1 MTLQKTFIVWLT
13 SLVVVIAVIVIALIS
28 GREASKLTQQL
39 EREREQLGGEIVALL
54 TLTDNLMQAQVKSS
68 MRLLNQRIAQ
78 SGAVSVGPPVD
89 VAGRRVND
97 LVINGTGQANHFE
110 LVDAVTDIMGG
121 TATLFSRDN
130 NDFVRIST
138 NVITNNNR
146 AIGTVLDPNGLAIAA
161 IRRGTAFYGV
171 VDILGN
177 PFVTGYEPVKD
188 GSNNVIGI
196 SYVGYRADLEALNR
210 IVMQS
215 RLLTQ
220 GFVAIEDR
228 SGKVRVNSD
237 NIAVDAVQQILAG
250 QNDGWQRQTLEFA
263 PWGYKVHLVYSE
275 TERNGLVWQTLR
287 SLIALVVVFGIL
299 LIAMVFFLTRYVVIQ
314 PLNKVNA
321 SLANIVE
328 GEGDL
333 TARLNFDRKDEI
345 GTMASGFDAL
355 LDRVRRTI
363 VDVQQVS
370 GGLKHSAVTMDQA
383 AKQVLQKITQ
393 QTHDTAAIAN
403 AIEEMTTTSH
413 AVATGALDAETA
425 AQEVATLAEQVMTVI
440 ENTVTNSQQQ
450 MRAVAESEQA
460 INSLTKA
467 SQDIA
472 KVLEVINSIAEQT
485 NLLALNAAIEAARAG
500 EQGRGFS
507 VVADEVRSLAGRTQ
521 ASTGE
526 IKQMI
531 SGLESGVASVEQI
544 NSRYK
549 LTVADNVKFAEGAR
563 SALHAVQS
571 AVDQIKSQNAGIA
584 SAAEQQSTVAENIN
598 QKTRQIRQL
607 AQDSAQQSEIAQQ
620 TSTALMQQCETLV
633 TILADYRV

>member
-13 SLVVVIAVIVIALIS
+13 GLVIVIAAIVIALIS

-39 EREREQLGGEIVALL
+39 ERERQQLGGEIVALL

-68 MRLLNQRIAQ
+68 MRLLNQRISQ

-97 LVINGTGQANHFE
+97 LVFNGTGQANRFE

-177 PFVTGYEPVKD
+177 PFVTGYEPVTD
-188 GSNNVIGI
+188 GSNNVVGI

-237 NIAVDAVQQILAG
+237 NIAADAVQKILTG
-250 QNDGWQRQTLEFA
+250 QNDGWQQQTLEFA

-287 SLIALVVVFGIL
+287 SLIVLVVVFGIL
-299 LIAMVFFLTRYVVIQ
+299 LIATVFFLTRYVVIQ

-333 TARLNFDRKDEI
+333 TARLNFDRNDEI

-363 VDVQQVS
+363 VDVQKVS
-370 GGLKHSAVTMDQA
+370 GGLKHSAATMDQA
-383 AKQVLQKITQ
+383 AKQVLHKITQ

-425 AQEVATLAEQVMTVI
+425 AQEVATLAQQVMTVI

-450 MRAVAESEQA
+450 IHAVAESEQA

-531 SGLESGVASVEQI
+531 SGLESGVASVAQI

-563 SALHAVQS
+563 NALHAVQS
-571 AVDQIKSQNAGIA
+571 AVDQIKTQNAGIA

-607 AQDSAQQSEIAQQ
+607 AQDSAHQSELTQQ
-620 TSTALMQQCETLV
+620 TSAALMQQCETLV

>member
-1 MTLQKTFIVWLT
+1 MSLQKTFIVWLT
-13 SLVVVIAVIVIALIS
+13 GLVVVIATIVIALIS
-28 GREASKLTQQL
+28 GREAGKLTEQL
-39 EREREQLGGEIVALL
+39 ERERQQLGREIIALL

-68 MRLLNQRIAQ
+68 MRLLNQRI
-78 SGAVSVGPPVD
+78 SETGVISVGPSVD
-89 VAGRRVND
+89 VAGRTVND
-97 LVINGTGQANHFE
+97 VILNGTGQANRFE
-110 LVDAVTDIMGG
+110 LVDAVTAIMGG
-121 TATLFSRDN
+121 TATLFSRAN

-177 PFVTGYEPVKD
+177 PFVTGYEPLTD

-196 SYVGYRADLEALNR
+196 SYVGYRADLEALNKM
-210 IVMQS
+210 VMQS

-228 SGKVRVNSD
+228 SGKIRVSSD
-237 NIAVDAVQQILAG
+237 NVAVDALQQILAG
-250 QNDGWQRQTLEFA
+250 QNDGWRQQTLEFA

-275 TERNGLVWQTLR
+275 TERNSLVWQTLR
-287 SLIALVVVFGIL
+287 SLIVLVLVFGVL
-299 LIAMVFFLTRYVVIQ
+299 LIAMVFFITRYVVIQ

-333 TARLNFDRKDEI
+333 TARLNFNRNDEI
-345 GTMASGFDAL
+345 GTMAGGFDAL

-370 GGLKHSAVTMDQA
+370 GGLKQSAATMDQA

-393 QTHDTAAIAN
+393 QTHDTSAIAN

-413 AVATGALDAETA
+413 AVATGALEAETA

-450 MRAVAESEQA
+450 MHAVAESEQA
-460 INSLTKA
+460 IGSLTKA

-531 SGLESGVASVEQI
+531 SGLESGVVSVAQI

-571 AVDQIKSQNAGIA
+571 AVEQIKSQNAGIA

-607 AQDSAQQSEIAQQ
+607 AKDSAQQSDIAQK
-620 TSTALMQQCETLV
+620 TSAALMQQCETLV
-633 TILADYRV
+633 AILSTYRV

>member
-39 EREREQLGGEIVALL
+39 ERERQQLGGEIVALL

-78 SGAVSVGPPVD
+78 SGAVSVGPPVE

-97 LVINGTGQANHFE
+97 LVFNGTGQANRFE

-607 AQDSAQQSEIAQQ
+607 AQDSAQQSKIAQQ

>member
-13 SLVVVIAVIVIALIS
+13 GLVVVIAAIVIALIA
-28 GREASKLTQQL
+28 GRDASKLTQQL
-39 EREREQLGGEIVALL
+39 DQERQQLGREIVALL

-68 MRLLNQRIAQ
+68 MRLLNERIVQ
-78 SGAVSVGPPVD
+78 SGPVSVGSPVD

-97 LVINGTGQANHFE
+97 LVFNGTGQANRFE
-110 LVDAVTDIMGG
+110 LVDAVTGIMGG

-130 NDFVRIST
+130 TDFVRIST

-146 AIGTVLDPNGLAIAA
+146 AIGTVLAPDGLAIAA
-161 IRRGTAFYGV
+161 IRRGEAFYGV

-177 PFVTGYEPVKD
+177 PFVTGYEPVTD

-215 RLLTQ
+215 RLLSQ

-237 NIAVDAVQQILAG
+237 NIAADAVQQILAG
-250 QNDGWQRQTLEFA
+250 QNDGWQQQTLEFA

-287 SLIALVVVFGIL
+287 SLIVLVVVFGIL

-333 TARLNFDRKDEI
+333 TARLNFDRNDEI

-383 AKQVLQKITQ
+383 AKQVLHKITQ

-425 AQEVATLAEQVMTVI
+425 AQEVATLAQQVMTVI

-450 MRAVAESEQA
+450 MHAVAESEQA

-531 SGLESGVASVEQI
+531 SGLESGVVSVAQI

-549 LTVADNVKFAEGAR
+549 LTVDDNVKFAEGAR
-563 SALHAVQS
+563 NALHAVQS

-607 AQDSAQQSEIAQQ
+607 AQDSAQQSELTQQ
-620 TSTALMQQCETLV
+620 TSAALMQQCETLV
-633 TILADYRV
+633 TILSEYRV

>member
-68 MRLLNQRIAQ
+68 MRLLNQRIGQ
-78 SGAVSVGPPVD
+78 SGAVSVGPPVE

-97 LVINGTGQANHFE
+97 LVFNGAGQANRFE

-161 IRRGTAFYGV
+161 IHRGTAFYGV

>member
-13 SLVVVIAVIVIALIS
+13 GLVVVIAAIVIALIA

-39 EREREQLGGEIVALL
+39 DQERQQLGREIVALL

-68 MRLLNQRIAQ
+68 MRLLNERIVQ
-78 SGAVSVGPPVD
+78 SGPVSVGSPVD

-97 LVINGTGQANHFE
+97 LVFNGTGQANRFE
-110 LVDAVTDIMGG
+110 LVDAVTGIMGG

-130 NDFVRIST
+130 TDFVRIST

-146 AIGTVLDPNGLAIAA
+146 AIGTVLAPDGLAIAA
-161 IRRGTAFYGV
+161 IRRGEAFYGV

-177 PFVTGYEPVKD
+177 PFVTGYEPVTD

-215 RLLTQ
+215 RLLSQ

-237 NIAVDAVQQILAG
+237 NIAADAVQQILAG
-250 QNDGWQRQTLEFA
+250 QNDGWQQQTLEFA

-287 SLIALVVVFGIL
+287 SLIVLVVVFGIL

-333 TARLNFDRKDEI
+333 TARLNFDRNDEI

-363 VDVQQVS
+363 VDVQQ
-370 GGLKHSAVTMDQA
+370 
-383 AKQVLQKITQ
+383 
-393 QTHDTAAIAN
+393 
-403 AIEEMTTTSH
+403 
-413 AVATGALDAETA
+413 
-425 AQEVATLAEQVMTVI
+425 
-440 ENTVTNSQQQ
+440 
-450 MRAVAESEQA
+450 
-460 INSLTKA
+460 
-467 SQDIA
+467 
-472 KVLEVINSIAEQT
+472 
-485 NLLALNAAIEAARAG
+485 
-500 EQGRGFS
+500 
-507 VVADEVRSLAGRTQ
+507 
-521 ASTGE
+521 
-526 IKQMI
+526 
-531 SGLESGVASVEQI
+531 
-544 NSRYK
+544 
-549 LTVADNVKFAEGAR
+549 
-563 SALHAVQS
+563 
-571 AVDQIKSQNAGIA
+571 GI
-584 SAAEQQSTVAENIN
+584 
-598 QKTRQIRQL
+598 RRL
-607 AQDSAQQSEIAQQ
+607 
-620 TSTALMQQCETLV
+620 ETLGSNNGSGC
-633 TILADYRV
+633 

>member
-13 SLVVVIAVIVIALIS
+13 CLVVVIAAIVIALIS
-28 GREASKLTQQL
+28 GREASRLTQQL
-39 EREREQLGGEIVALL
+39 ERERQQLGGEIVALL

-68 MRLLNQRIAQ
+68 MRLLNQRIAE
-78 SGAVSVGPPVD
+78 SGAVSVGPPVE
-89 VAGRRVND
+89 VAGRSVND
-97 LVINGTGQANHFE
+97 LLFNGTGQANRFE
-110 LVDAVTDIMGG
+110 LVDAVTGVMGG

-177 PFVTGYEPVKD
+177 PFVTGYEPITD

-237 NIAVDAVQQILAG
+237 NIAADAVQQILAG
-250 QNDGWQRQTLEFA
+250 QNDGWQQQTLEFS

-287 SLIALVVVFGIL
+287 SLIALVAVFGIL
-299 LIAMVFFLTRYVVIQ
+299 LIAMVFFLTRSVVIQ

-370 GGLKHSAVTMDQA
+370 GGLKQSAVTMEQA
-383 AKQVLQKITQ
+383 AKQALYKITQ
-393 QTHDTAAIAN
+393 QTHDTTAIAN

-425 AQEVATLAEQVMTVI
+425 AQEVAALAEQVMTVI

-450 MRAVAESEQA
+450 MHAVAESEQA

-531 SGLESGVASVEQI
+531 SGLESGVASVAQI

-633 TILADYRV
+633 AILSDYRV

>member
-13 SLVVVIAVIVIALIS
+13 SLVVVMAVIVIALIS

-39 EREREQLGGEIVALL
+39 ERERQQLGGEIVALL

-78 SGAVSVGPPVD
+78 SGAISVGPPVE

-97 LVINGTGQANHFE
+97 LVFNGTGQANRFE

-177 PFVTGYEPVKD
+177 PFVTGYEPVTD
-188 GSNNVIGI
+188 SSNNVIGI

-215 RLLTQ
+215 RLLSQ

-237 NIAVDAVQQILAG
+237 NIAADAVQQILAG
-250 QNDGWQRQTLEFA
+250 QNDGWQQQTLEFA

-275 TERNGLVWQTLR
+275 TERNSLVWQTLR

-333 TARLNFDRKDEI
+333 TARLNFNRKDEI

-370 GGLKHSAVTMDQA
+370 GGLKHSAVTMDHA

-425 AQEVATLAEQVMTVI
+425 AQEVATRAEQVMTVI

-563 SALHAVQS
+563 NALHAVQS

-633 TILADYRV
+633 TILSQYRV

>member
-13 SLVVVIAVIVIALIS
+13 CLVVVIAAIVIALIS
-28 GREASKLTQQL
+28 GREASRLTQQL
-39 EREREQLGGEIVALL
+39 ERERQQLGGEIVALL

-68 MRLLNQRIAQ
+68 MRLLNQRIAE
-78 SGAVSVGPPVD
+78 SGAVSVGPPVE
-89 VAGRRVND
+89 VAGRSVND
-97 LVINGTGQANHFE
+97 LLFNGTGQANRFE
-110 LVDAVTDIMGG
+110 LVDAVTGVMGG

-177 PFVTGYEPVKD
+177 PFVTGYEPITD

-237 NIAVDAVQQILAG
+237 NITADAVQQILAG
-250 QNDGWQRQTLEFA
+250 QNDGWQQQTLEFS

-299 LIAMVFFLTRYVVIQ
+299 LIAMVFFLTRSVVIQ

-370 GGLKHSAVTMDQA
+370 GGLKQSAVTMEQA
-383 AKQVLQKITQ
+383 AKQALYKITQ
-393 QTHDTAAIAN
+393 QTHDTTAIAN

-425 AQEVATLAEQVMTVI
+425 AQEVAALAEQVMTVI

-450 MRAVAESEQA
+450 MHAVAESEQA

-531 SGLESGVASVEQI
+531 SGLESGVASVAQI

-633 TILADYRV
+633 AILSDYRV

>member
-13 SLVVVIAVIVIALIS
+13 SLVVVMAVIVIALIS

-39 EREREQLGGEIVALL
+39 ERERQQLGGEIVALL

-78 SGAVSVGPPVD
+78 SGAVSVGQPVE

-97 LVINGTGQANHFE
+97 LVFNGTGQANRFE

-177 PFVTGYEPVKD
+177 PFVTGYEPVTD
-188 GSNNVIGI
+188 SSNNVIGI

-215 RLLTQ
+215 RLLSQ

-237 NIAVDAVQQILAG
+237 NIAADAVQQILAG
-250 QNDGWQRQTLEFA
+250 QNDGWQQQTLEFA

-275 TERNGLVWQTLR
+275 TERNSLVWQTLR

-333 TARLNFDRKDEI
+333 TARLNFNRKDEI

-370 GGLKHSAVTMDQA
+370 GGLKHSAVTMDHA

-425 AQEVATLAEQVMTVI
+425 AQEVATRAEQVMTVI

-450 MRAVAESEQA
+450 MRAMAESEQA

-563 SALHAVQS
+563 NALHAVQS

-633 TILADYRV
+633 TILSQYRV

>member
-13 SLVVVIAVIVIALIS
+13 GLVVVIAAIVIALIS

-39 EREREQLGGEIVALL
+39 ERERQQLGGEIVALL

-68 MRLLNQRIAQ
+68 MRLLNQRISQ

-97 LVINGTGQANHFE
+97 LVFNGTGQANRFE

-177 PFVTGYEPVKD
+177 PFVTGYEPVTD
-188 GSNNVIGI
+188 SSNNVIGI

-215 RLLTQ
+215 RLLSQ

-250 QNDGWQRQTLEFA
+250 QNDGWQQQTLEFA

-287 SLIALVVVFGIL
+287 SLIVLVVVFFVTSSDSGSLVIDTIAAGGKVDVPVAQRVFWCTFEGLVAIALVLGGGLVALQAMAVSTGFPFALVL
-299 LIAMVFFLTRYVVIQ
+299 LASCVSVVI
-314 PLNKVNA
+314 
-321 SLANIVE
+321 
-328 GEGDL
+328 
-333 TARLNFDRKDEI
+333 
-345 GTMASGFDAL
+345 
-355 LDRVRRTI
+355 
-363 VDVQQVS
+363 
-370 GGLKHSAVTMDQA
+370 GL
-383 AKQVLQKITQ
+383 
-393 QTHDTAAIAN
+393 
-403 AIEEMTTTSH
+403 
-413 AVATGALDAETA
+413 
-425 AQEVATLAEQVMTVI
+425 
-440 ENTVTNSQQQ
+440 
-450 MRAVAESEQA
+450 RSEP
-460 INSLTKA
+460 
-467 SQDIA
+467 
-472 KVLEVINSIAEQT
+472 
-485 NLLALNAAIEAARAG
+485 
-500 EQGRGFS
+500 RG
-507 VVADEVRSLAGRTQ
+507 
-521 ASTGE
+521 
-526 IKQMI
+526 
-531 SGLESGVASVEQI
+531 
-544 NSRYK
+544 
-549 LTVADNVKFAEGAR
+549 
-563 SALHAVQS
+563 
-571 AVDQIKSQNAGIA
+571 
-584 SAAEQQSTVAENIN
+584 
-598 QKTRQIRQL
+598 
-607 AQDSAQQSEIAQQ
+607 
-620 TSTALMQQCETLV
+620 
-633 TILADYRV
+633 

>member
-13 SLVVVIAVIVIALIS
+13 GLVVVIAAIVIALIS
-28 GREASKLTQQL
+28 GREAGKLTEQL
-39 EREREQLGGEIVALL
+39 ERERQQLGREIVALL

-68 MRLLNQRIAQ
+68 MRLLNQRIAE
-78 SGAVSVGPPVD
+78 SGPVDVGPPVD
-89 VAGRRVND
+89 VAGRSVND
-97 LVINGTGQANHFE
+97 LVFNGTGQANRFE
-110 LVDAVTDIMGG
+110 LVDAVTGVMGG

-171 VDILGN
+171 VDILSN
-177 PFVTGYEPVKD
+177 PFVTGYEPLKD
-188 GSNNVIGI
+188 GNNNVIGI
-196 SYVGYRADLEALNR
+196 SYVGYRADLEVLNR
-210 IVMQS
+210 MVMQS

-237 NIAVDAVQQILAG
+237 NIATDAVQQILAG
-250 QNDGWQRQTLEFA
+250 QNDGWQQQTLEFS

-275 TERNGLVWQTLR
+275 TERNSLVWQTLR
-287 SLIALVVVFGIL
+287 SLIALVVIFGIL
-299 LIAMVFFLTRYVVIQ
+299 LIALVFFLTRSVVIQ

-370 GGLKHSAVTMDQA
+370 GGLKHSAVTMEQA
-383 AKQVLQKITQ
+383 AKQALHKITQ
-393 QTHDTAAIAN
+393 QTHDTTAIAN

-425 AQEVATLAEQVMTVI
+425 AQEVAALAEQVMEVI
-440 ENTVTNSQQQ
+440 ENTVANSQQQ

-531 SGLESGVASVEQI
+531 SGLESGVVSVAQI

-563 SALHAVQS
+563 NALHAVQS

-633 TILADYRV
+633 TILSDYRV

>member
-13 SLVVVIAVIVIALIS
+13 GLVVVIAAIVIALIS
-28 GREASKLTQQL
+28 GREAGKLTEQL
-39 EREREQLGGEIVALL
+39 ERERQQLGREIVALL

-68 MRLLNQRIAQ
+68 MRLLNQRIAE
-78 SGAVSVGPPVD
+78 SGPVDVGAPVD
-89 VAGRRVND
+89 VAGRSVND
-97 LVINGTGQANHFE
+97 LVFNGTGQANRFE
-110 LVDAVTDIMGG
+110 LVDAVTAIMGG

-171 VDILGN
+171 VDILSN
-177 PFVTGYEPVKD
+177 PFVTGYEPLKD
-188 GSNNVIGI
+188 GNNNVIGI

-210 IVMQS
+210 MVMQS

-237 NIAVDAVQQILAG
+237 NIATDAVQQILAG
-250 QNDGWQRQTLEFA
+250 QNDGWQQQTLEFS

-275 TERNGLVWQTLR
+275 TERNSLVWQTLR
-287 SLIALVVVFGIL
+287 SLIALVVIFGIL
-299 LIAMVFFLTRYVVIQ
+299 LIALVFFLTRRVVIQ

-370 GGLKHSAVTMDQA
+370 GGLKHSAVTMEQA
-383 AKQVLQKITQ
+383 AKQALHKITQ
-393 QTHDTAAIAN
+393 QTHDTTAIAN

-425 AQEVATLAEQVMTVI
+425 TQEVAALAEQVMEVI
-440 ENTVTNSQQQ
+440 ENTVANSQQQ

-531 SGLESGVASVEQI
+531 SGLESGVASVEEI

-563 SALHAVQS
+563 NALHAVQS

-633 TILADYRV
+633 AILSEYRV

>member
-13 SLVVVIAVIVIALIS
+13 SLVVVMAVIVIALIS

-39 EREREQLGGEIVALL
+39 ERERQQLGGEIVALL

-78 SGAVSVGPPVD
+78 SGAVSVGSPVE

-97 LVINGTGQANHFE
+97 LVFNGTGQANRFE

-177 PFVTGYEPVKD
+177 PFVTGYEPVTD
-188 GSNNVIGI
+188 SSNNVIGI

-215 RLLTQ
+215 RLLSQ

-237 NIAVDAVQQILAG
+237 NIAADAVQQILAG
-250 QNDGWQRQTLEFA
+250 QSDGWQQQTLEFA

-275 TERNGLVWQTLR
+275 TERNSLVWQTLR

-333 TARLNFDRKDEI
+333 TARLNFNRKDEI

-370 GGLKHSAVTMDQA
+370 GGLKHSAVTMDHA

-425 AQEVATLAEQVMTVI
+425 AQEVATRAEQVMTVI

-563 SALHAVQS
+563 NALHAVQS

-633 TILADYRV
+633 TILSQYRV

>member
-13 SLVVVIAVIVIALIS
+13 GLVVVIAAIVIALIS

-39 EREREQLGGEIVALL
+39 ERERQQLGGEIVALL

-97 LVINGTGQANHFE
+97 LVFNGTGQANRFE

-177 PFVTGYEPVKD
+177 PFVTGYEPVTD

-215 RLLTQ
+215 RLLSQ

-250 QNDGWQRQTLEFA
+250 QSDGWQQQTLEFA

-287 SLIALVVVFGIL
+287 SLIVLVIVFGIL

-333 TARLNFDRKDEI
+333 TARLNFDRNDEI

-370 GGLKHSAVTMDQA
+370 GGLKHSAATMDQA
-383 AKQVLQKITQ
+383 AKQVLHKITQ
-393 QTHDTAAIAN
+393 QTHDTSAIAN

-425 AQEVATLAEQVMTVI
+425 AQEVATLAQQVMTVI
-440 ENTVTNSQQQ
+440 ENTVANSQQQ

-531 SGLESGVASVEQI
+531 SGLESGVVSVAQI

-549 LTVADNVKFAEGAR
+549 LTVDDNVKFAEGAR
-563 SALHAVQS
+563 NALHAVQS

-607 AQDSAQQSEIAQQ
+607 AQDSAQQSELTQQ
-620 TSTALMQQCETLV
+620 TSAALMQQCETLV
-633 TILADYRV
+633 TILSEYRV

>member
-13 SLVVVIAVIVIALIS
+13 GLVVVIAAIVIALIS

-39 EREREQLGGEIVALL
+39 ERERQQLGGEIVALL

-97 LVINGTGQANHFE
+97 LVFNGTGQANRFE

-138 NVITNNNR
+138 NVTTNNNR

-161 IRRGTAFYGV
+161 VRRGTAFYGV

-177 PFVTGYEPVKD
+177 PFVTGYEPVTD
-188 GSNNVIGI
+188 SSNNVIGI

-215 RLLTQ
+215 RLLSQ

-237 NIAVDAVQQILAG
+237 NISADAVQQILAG
-250 QNDGWQRQTLEFA
+250 QNDGWQQQTLEFA

-287 SLIALVVVFGIL
+287 SLIVLVVVFGIL
-299 LIAMVFFLTRYVVIQ
+299 LIAMVFFLTRSVVIQ

-333 TARLNFDRKDEI
+333 TARLNFDRNDEI

-370 GGLKHSAVTMDQA
+370 GGLKHSAATMDQA
-383 AKQVLQKITQ
+383 AKQVLHKITQ

-440 ENTVTNSQQQ
+440 ENTVANSQQQ

-531 SGLESGVASVEQI
+531 SGLESGVVSVAQI

-563 SALHAVQS
+563 NALHAVQS

-607 AQDSAQQSEIAQQ
+607 AQDSAQQSELTQQ
-620 TSTALMQQCETLV
+620 TSAALMQQCETLV
-633 TILADYRV
+633 TILSEYRV